1 MGRLLRAG
9 DCTIICGSC
18 SKPRGL
24 TIDILTLFAMREE
37 MDATIRRLKACQD
50 AIYAASAL
58 WYCLKPSGSA
68 SGSER
73 GRAVKK
79 LTFKEKMR
87 QKRRAVRVR
96 RLGRRRNKLAKYEYV
111 DLWHGAEIERAK
123 STRAS
128 IHPPAIM
135 IFEENFEQ
143 MTTFFEETRLRLL
156 RTNERSQWIARSGK
170 RKRARIAGYVD
181 FSKIEQM
188 STAAA
193 LVLAAEYERA
203 VQIIGAPPPLVNV
216 DRWQPQVI
224 NQLFHLGFFPM
235 LGITEASLEDQLLT
249 EGDVMTLQFLSGS
262 NAEETAKADEML
274 LQLAAFLDPE
284 NALPDELRI
293 PFNSALSEAMVNVR
307 KHAYPEGHD
316 FQYRHVNK
324 WWLAASADKRERSLT
339 VVIYDQGATIPVTYA
354 KMAATDRIRKFVEG
368 VVGSITGKAEKPFA
382 FDGVHIEAAAKFGN
396 SQTGDA
402 HRGKGLPDMLNVIDQ
417 CPEGRLVILSRGGQ
431 YIYRSGGESSRS
443 AHHRSVGGTLI
454 EWHVRLPE
462 NAGD

>member
-1 MGRLLRAG
+1 MDTTDRLVAE
-9 DCTIICGSC
+9 
-18 SKPRGL
+18 
-24 TIDILTLFAMREE
+24 TLP
-37 MDATIRRLKACQD
+37 
-50 AIYAASAL
+50 AIYAAAPL
-58 WYCLKPSGSA
+58 WYLLKL
-68 SGSER
+68 SEPNERSNR
-73 GRAVKK
+73 GQTVKK
-79 LTFKEKMR
+79 LSHQQKMR
-87 QKRRAVRVR
+87 HLRRALRSQR
-96 RLGRRRNKLAKYEYV
+96 TGRRRKGLSKYEFV

-123 STRAS
+123 STRAPVN
-128 IHPPAIM
+128 PPTVM
-135 IFEENFEQ
+135 VFEENFEE
-143 MTTFFEETRLRLL
+143 MTTFFDETRLRLL
-156 RTNERSQWIARSGK
+156 RTNEHSQWIARTGK

-203 VQIIGAPPPLVNV
+203 VEIIGSPPPLVNV

-224 NQLFHLGFFPM
+224 NQLFQLGFFPM
-235 LGITEASLEDQLLT
+235 LGITEANIEEKLMTD
-249 EGDVMTLQFLSGS
+249 GDVMTLQFLSGS

-274 LQLAAFLDPE
+274 MQLASFLDPE
-284 NALPDELRI
+284 NELPEELRI

-307 KHAYPEGHD
+307 KHAYPEGYD

-354 KMAATDRIRKFVEG
+354 RMAATDRVRKFVEG
-368 VVGSITGKAEKPFA
+368 MVGTITGKPEQPFA

-396 SQTGDA
+396 SQTGDP

-417 CPEGRLVILSRGGQ
+417 CPDGRLVILSRGGK
-431 YIYRSGGESSRS
+431 YIYRSGGRSTRS

-462 NAGD
+462 HVGA